1 MKIFF
6 IMVYI
11 ILIFVIGP
19 RINKENTGLPK
30 AFYRISG
37 IAAIV
42 CCIIAFT
49 MIADLA
55 LPKQIIE
62 VTVEKEEATKNIIFG
77 DYNEKM
83 RASTYNKVVNG
94 EKVQIHVSRIYDEI
108 KRITKIEDNKE
119 TILFPTVDSYVF
131 IFVMIIYIT
140 LVLLFLM
147 RVIKKKLSQNLDFFI
162 GMSTV
167 FMGVLGIFLSGKL
180 LLVHVFHAI
189 PMM

>member
-6 IMVYI
+6 IMVYV

-19 RINKENTGLPK
+19 RINKENIELPK

-42 CCIIAFT
+42 CSIIAFT

-55 LPKQIIE
+55 LPKEIIE
-62 VTVEKEEATKNIIFG
+62 VTAEKEEASKNIIFG
-77 DYNEKM
+77 DYHEKM

-108 KRITKIEDNKE
+108 KRITKIDNKE

-131 IFVMIIYIT
+131 IFVMIIYIA

-162 GMSTV
+162 GMSVV
-167 FMGVLGIFLSGKL
+167 FMGALGIFLLVKL